1 MSQILFL
8 QESPIFENLG
18 IYYLSAC
25 LKSRGHWADLLF
37 LSHESNVIS
46 YIKQKKIDA
55 IGFNAFTGGHHWV
68 SKVAKYIKSQVD
80 LPVIVGG
87 PHVTEFPENM
97 LKHSHIDFAMHGEI
111 DYQLCDLLEELEKD
125 VPRFGEIP
133 NLIWREDG
141 HIIKNEKQ
149 TITTDVDSLPFP
161 DREIYYKYPF
171 LRNMDLKRFLSGRG
185 CPYFC
190 AFCSIPAF
198 LGKYLGRKE
207 ILRRHSVD
215 RVIAEVLHVKERYPL
230 RVVHFHDDIFP
241 FNIKW
246 LEEFSDR
253 YRKEIDVPFIC
264 NARLDTTKQRFDLLK
279 EAGCGGVQL
288 GLESA
293 DEEMRNKLLAKSLT
307 DESII
312 DTTAYLHKIGL
323 PFLTTSIVNLP
334 GETIDDAI
342 ATVDLNVRIKPKRMR
357 LGRLT
362 PIPNLPITDYGQE
375 HGFIRKDFDEDEI
388 EGANTNYMITEYD
401 EEFLLV
407 TQYSVLLEFFPSF
420 SPWSSLRAICFLW
433 RSLSTALITLSGCP
447 LSASRSIC

>member
-1 MSQILFL
+1 M
-8 QESPIFENLG
+8 
-18 IYYLSAC
+18 
-25 LKSRGHWADLLF
+25 
-37 LSHESNVIS
+37 
-46 YIKQKKIDA
+46 
-55 IGFNAFTGGHHWV
+55 
-68 SKVAKYIKSQVD
+68 
-80 LPVIVGG
+80 
-87 PHVTEFPENM
+87 TEFPENM

-407 TQYSVLLEFFPSF
+407 TQYSVLLEFFPSLRPLYTHLVKKKKKVRPLLMVCTLLNFYQEFKWFGF
-420 SPWSSLRAICFLW
+420 SWRRGLSFFFNTIRVGTGLKWGSWGDNAKDFNREDSSRDESTLASESRLALRKQ
-433 RSLSTALITLSGCP
+433 SVV
-447 LSASRSIC
+447 